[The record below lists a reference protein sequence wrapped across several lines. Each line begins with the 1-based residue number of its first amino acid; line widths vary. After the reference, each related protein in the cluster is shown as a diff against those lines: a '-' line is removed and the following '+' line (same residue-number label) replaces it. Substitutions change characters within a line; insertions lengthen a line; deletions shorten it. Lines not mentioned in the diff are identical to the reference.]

1 MGETESN
8 KESKVCIYHPMKEA
22 VTVCAK
28 CGKWICEDC
37 ASAGLIRGGELK
49 GRSLCFSCAEELVQK
64 KLQKLSS
71 GKDTKRKYWIR
82 LAIGAVVGIAV
93 GCLLAGNFPGS
104 AIDTGIGGVLF
115 RILWAI
121 TGVALLGA
129 PREFMGNYWKMYMI
143 LKSLKYDGLLV
154 RILKSIVKAVV
165 SLLYS
170 IFKTVWD
177 VVAKLFEGK
186 KKEKYI
192 SDKIERNLKIKK
204 CIMEYRTSCQDGNP
218 SVEAETLHMQKQ
230 RELSEMLTVA
240 VCEPE

>member
-1 MGETESN
+1 
-8 KESKVCIYHPMKEA
+8 
-22 VTVCAK
+22 
-28 CGKWICEDC
+28 
-37 ASAGLIRGGELK
+37 
-49 GRSLCFSCAEELVQK
+49 
-64 KLQKLSS
+64 
-71 GKDTKRKYWIR
+71 
-82 LAIGAVVGIAV
+82 
-93 GCLLAGNFPGS
+93 
-104 AIDTGIGGVLF
+104 
-115 RILWAI
+115 
-121 TGVALLGA
+121 
-129 PREFMGNYWKMYMI
+129 MGNYWKMYMI
-143 LKSLKYDGLLV
+143 LKSLKYDGLFV

-186 KKEKYI
+186 KREKYI

-204 CIMEYRTSCQDGNP
+204 CIMEYRTSCQDGNH

>member
-1 MGETESN
+1 MGETENN
-8 KESKVCIYHPMKEA
+8 KESNVCIYHPVREA

-37 ASAGLIRGGELK
+37 ASAGLIRGGALK

-82 LAIGAVVGIAV
+82 LAIGAVIGTAA

-121 TGVALLGA
+121 TGVVILGA
-129 PREFMGNYWKMYMI
+129 PRELIENYWRMYII
-143 LKSLKYDGLLV
+143 LKSLNDDGLLV
-154 RILKSIVKAVV
+154 RILKSAVKAVV
-165 SLLYS
+165 SLLYG
-170 IFKTVWD
+170 IFKTVGD

-186 KKEKYI
+186 KREKNS

-204 CIMEYRTSCQDGNP
+204 CIMEYRTSYQDGNH
-218 SVEAETLHMQKQ
+218 SAEAETLHIQKQ
-230 RELSEMLTVA
+230 RQLSEMLTIA
-240 VCEPE
+240 VCERE